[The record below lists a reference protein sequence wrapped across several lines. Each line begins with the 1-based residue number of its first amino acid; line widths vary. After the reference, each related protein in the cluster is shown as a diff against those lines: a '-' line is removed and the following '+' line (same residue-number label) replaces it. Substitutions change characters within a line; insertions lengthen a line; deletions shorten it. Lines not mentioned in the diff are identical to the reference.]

1 MPKKAAV
8 KTAYPPLVHAIL
20 DGLSDLKAENATVID
35 LRDLENAVSS
45 FFIIADAQSNTQVSA
60 MSQAVRKQAREQCA
74 ERPWHV
80 EGEDNSEW
88 ILLDYVSTVVHLFQT
103 PARSFYDLEG
113 LWGDGK
119 VEVFDL
125 DALAKAQADA
135 EKALKKAAAPK
146 AAVKA
151 AVKTPAKTAVKA
163 AVKTPAKTAAKAAVK
178 TPAKTAVK
186 ATVKTPAKTAAK
198 AAVKTAV
205 KTPAKTAVK
214 ATAAKKEPVVKKLP
228 AASAAATATK
238 AKAATKP
245 KAAAKIK
252 TLDAAKSVTKK

>member
-45 FFIIADAQSNTQVSA
+45 FFIIADAQSNTQVNA

-103 PARSFYDLEG
+103 PARAFYDLEG

-119 VEVFDL
+119 VQVIDL
-125 DALAKAQADA
+125 EALAKAQADA

-146 AAVKA
+146 TPAKI
-151 AVKTPAKTAVKA
+151 AVKTAKV
-163 AVKTPAKTAAKAAVK
+163 
-178 TPAKTAVK
+178 AVK
-186 ATVKTPAKTAAK
+186 ATVKTPAKAAAKTAAK
-198 AAVKTAV
+198 
-205 KTPAKTAVK
+205 TP
-214 ATAAKKEPVVKKLP
+214 AAKKDPVVKKLP

-252 TLDAAKSVTKK
+252 TLDAAKSATKK

>member
-45 FFIIADAQSNTQVSA
+45 FFIIADAQSNTQVNA

-103 PARSFYDLEG
+103 PARAFYDLEG

-119 VEVFDL
+119 VQVIDL
-125 DALAKAQADA
+125 EALAKAQADA

-146 AAVKA
+146 TPAKIAVKTAKVAVKA
-151 AVKTPAKTAVKA
+151 PKA
-163 AVKTPAKTAAKAAVK
+163 AAKA
-178 TPAKTAVK
+178 AVK
-186 ATVKTPAKTAAK
+186 ATVKTPAKAAAKTAAK
-198 AAVKTAV
+198 
-205 KTPAKTAVK
+205 TP
-214 ATAAKKEPVVKKLP
+214 AAKKEPVVKKLP

-245 KAAAKIK
+245 KATAKIK
-252 TLDAAKSVTKK
+252 TLDAAKSATKK

>member
-45 FFIIADAQSNTQVSA
+45 FFIIADAQSNTQVNA

-103 PARSFYDLEG
+103 PARAFYDLEG

-119 VEVFDL
+119 VQVIDL
-125 DALAKAQADA
+125 EALAKAQADA

-146 AAVKA
+146 TPAKIAVKTAKVAVKA
-151 AVKTPAKTAVKA
+151 PKA
-163 AVKTPAKTAAKAAVK
+163 AAKA
-178 TPAKTAVK
+178 AVK
-186 ATVKTPAKTAAK
+186 ATVKTPAKAAAKTAAK
-198 AAVKTAV
+198 
-205 KTPAKTAVK
+205 TP
-214 ATAAKKEPVVKKLP
+214 AAKKEPVVKKLP

-252 TLDAAKSVTKK
+252 TLDASKSATKK

>member
-35 LRDLENAVSS
+35 LRELENAVAA
-45 FFIIADAQSNTQVSA
+45 FFIIADAQSNTQVNA
-60 MSQAVRKQAREQCA
+60 MGQAVRKQAREQCA

-103 PARSFYDLEG
+103 PARAFYDLEG

-119 VEVFDL
+119 VEVIDL
-125 DALAKAQADA
+125 EALAKEQADA
-135 EKALKKAAAPK
+135 AKALKKAAAPK
-146 AAVKA
+146 
-151 AVKTPAKTAVKA
+151 TPAKT
-163 AVKTPAKTAAKAAVK
+163 
-178 TPAKTAVK
+178 
-186 ATVKTPAKTAAK
+186 
-198 AAVKTAV
+198 
-205 KTPAKTAVK
+205 
-214 ATAAKKEPVVKKLP
+214 TAAKKEAVVKKLP

-238 AKAATKP
+238 AKAAAKP
-245 KAAAKIK
+245 KAAPKTK
-252 TLDAAKSVTKK
+252 TLDVAKSAPKK

>member
-45 FFIIADAQSNTQVSA
+45 FFIIADAQSNTQVNA

-103 PARSFYDLEG
+103 PARAFYDLEG

-119 VEVFDL
+119 VQVIDL
-125 DALAKAQADA
+125 EALAKAQADA

-146 AAVKA
+146 TPAKIAVKTAKVAVKA
-151 AVKTPAKTAVKA
+151 PKA
-163 AVKTPAKTAAKAAVK
+163 AAKA
-178 TPAKTAVK
+178 AVK
-186 ATVKTPAKTAAK
+186 ATVKTPAK
-198 AAVKTAV
+198 AAVKI
-205 KTPAKTAVK
+205 P
-214 ATAAKKEPVVKKLP
+214 AAKKEPVVKKLP

-252 TLDAAKSVTKK
+252 TLDAAKSATKK

>member
-45 FFIIADAQSNTQVSA
+45 FFIIADAQSNTQVNA
-60 MSQAVRKQAREQCA
+60 MGQAVRKQAREQCA

-103 PARSFYDLEG
+103 PARAFYDLEG

-119 VEVFDL
+119 VEVIDL
-125 DALAKAQADA
+125 EALAKEQADA
-135 EKALKKAAAPK
+135 EKALKKTAAPK
-146 AAVKA
+146 TPAAKKEPAVK
-151 AVKTPAKTAVKA
+151 KEP
-163 AVKTPAKTAAKAAVK
+163 
-178 TPAKTAVK
+178 
-186 ATVKTPAKTAAK
+186 
-198 AAVKTAV
+198 
-205 KTPAKTAVK
+205 
-214 ATAAKKEPVVKKLP
+214 AAKKEPVVKKLP

-238 AKAATKP
+238 AKAAAKP
-245 KAAAKIK
+245 KAAPKTR
-252 TLDAAKSVTKK
+252 TLDATKSAPKK

>member
-35 LRDLENAVSS
+35 LRELENSVDA
-45 FFIIADAQSNTQVSA
+45 FFIIAEAQSNTQVNA

-103 PARSFYDLEG
+103 PARAFYDLEG

-119 VEVFDL
+119 VQVIDL
-125 DALAKAQADA
+125 EALAKAQADA

-146 AAVKA
+146 
-151 AVKTPAKTAVKA
+151 TSAKTAVK
-163 AVKTPAKTAAKAAVK
+163 TAKV
-178 TPAKTAVK
+178 AVK
-186 ATVKTPAKTAAK
+186 ATVKTPAKAAAK
-198 AAVKTAV
+198 TAKVAVKATV
-205 KTPAKTAVK
+205 KTPAKAAAK
-214 ATAAKKEPVVKKLP
+214 IPAAKKEPVVKKLP

-252 TLDAAKSVTKK
+252 TLDAVKSATKK

>member
-45 FFIIADAQSNTQVSA
+45 FFIIADAQSNTQVNA

-103 PARSFYDLEG
+103 PARAFYDLEG

-119 VEVFDL
+119 VQVIDL
-125 DALAKAQADA
+125 EALAKAQADA

-146 AAVKA
+146 
-151 AVKTPAKTAVKA
+151 TPAKTAVKTA
-163 AVKTPAKTAAKAAVK
+163 KVAVKAPKADAKA
-178 TPAKTAVK
+178 AVK
-186 ATVKTPAKTAAK
+186 ATVKTPAKAAAKTAAK
-198 AAVKTAV
+198 
-205 KTPAKTAVK
+205 TP
-214 ATAAKKEPVVKKLP
+214 AAKKEPVVKKLP
-228 AASAAATATK
+228 AASAAATVTK

-252 TLDAAKSVTKK
+252 TLDAAKSATKK

>member
-45 FFIIADAQSNTQVSA
+45 FFIIADAQSNTQVNA

-103 PARSFYDLEG
+103 PARAFYDLEG

-119 VEVFDL
+119 VQVIDL
-125 DALAKAQADA
+125 EALAKAQADA

-146 AAVKA
+146 
-151 AVKTPAKTAVKA
+151 TS
-163 AVKTPAKTAAKAAVK
+163 AKAAVK
-178 TPAKTAVK
+178 TAKVAVK
-186 ATVKTPAKTAAK
+186 ATVKTPAK
-198 AAVKTAV
+198 AAVKTAA
-205 KTPAKTAVK
+205 KTP
-214 ATAAKKEPVVKKLP
+214 AAKKEPVVKKLP

-252 TLDAAKSVTKK
+252 TLDAAKSATKK

>member
-35 LRDLENAVSS
+35 LRELENAVSS
-45 FFIIADAQSNTQVSA
+45 FFIIADAQSNTQVNA
-60 MSQAVRKQAREQCA
+60 MGQAVRKQAREQCA

-103 PARSFYDLEG
+103 PARAFYDLEG

-119 VEVFDL
+119 VEVIDL
-125 DALAKAQADA
+125 EALAKEQADA

-146 AAVKA
+146 
-151 AVKTPAKTAVKA
+151 TPAAKKEPAV
-163 AVKTPAKTAAKAAVK
+163 
-178 TPAKTAVK
+178 
-186 ATVKTPAKTAAK
+186 
-198 AAVKTAV
+198 
-205 KTPAKTAVK
+205 
-214 ATAAKKEPVVKKLP
+214 KKEPVVKKLP

-238 AKAATKP
+238 AKAAAKP
-245 KAAAKIK
+245 KAAPKTK
-252 TLDAAKSVTKK
+252 TLDAAKSAPKKKICRRPQGDRQPQTHGEKIEAPF

>member
-103 PARSFYDLEG
+103 PARAFYDLEG

-146 AAVKA
+146 
-151 AVKTPAKTAVKA
+151 TPAKTAVKA
-163 AVKTPAKTAAKAAVK
+163 AVKTPAKTAAK
-178 TPAKTAVK
+178 
-186 ATVKTPAKTAAK
+186 
-198 AAVKTAV
+198 TAV
-205 KTPAKTAVK
+205 KTPAKATAK
-214 ATAAKKEPVVKKLP
+214 TPAAKKEPVVKKLP

-252 TLDAAKSVTKK
+252 TLDAAKSATKK

>member
-103 PARSFYDLEG
+103 PARAFYDLEG

-146 AAVKA
+146 
-151 AVKTPAKTAVKA
+151 TPAKTAVKA
-163 AVKTPAKTAAKAAVK
+163 AVKTPAKTAAK
-178 TPAKTAVK
+178 
-186 ATVKTPAKTAAK
+186 
-198 AAVKTAV
+198 TAV
-205 KTPAKTAVK
+205 KTPAKAAVK

-252 TLDAAKSVTKK
+252 TLDAAKSATKK

>member
-45 FFIIADAQSNTQVSA
+45 FFIIADAQSNTQVNA

-88 ILLDYVSTVVHLFQT
+88 TLLDYVSTVVHLFQT
-103 PARSFYDLEG
+103 PARAFYDLEG

-119 VEVFDL
+119 VQVIDL
-125 DALAKAQADA
+125 EALAKAQADA

-146 AAVKA
+146 
-151 AVKTPAKTAVKA
+151 TS
-163 AVKTPAKTAAKAAVK
+163 AKAAVK
-178 TPAKTAVK
+178 TAKVAVK
-186 ATVKTPAKTAAK
+186 ATVKTPAKAAAKTAAK
-198 AAVKTAV
+198 
-205 KTPAKTAVK
+205 TP
-214 ATAAKKEPVVKKLP
+214 AAKKEPVVKKLP

-252 TLDAAKSVTKK
+252 TLDAAKSATKK

>member
-35 LRDLENAVSS
+35 LRELENAVSS
-45 FFIIADAQSNTQVSA
+45 FFIIADAQSNTQVNA
-60 MSQAVRKQAREQCA
+60 MGQAVRKQAREQCA

-103 PARSFYDLEG
+103 PARAFYDLEG

-119 VEVFDL
+119 VEVIDL
-125 DALAKAQADA
+125 EALAKEQADA

-146 AAVKA
+146 TPAAKKEPAVK
-151 AVKTPAKTAVKA
+151 KEP
-163 AVKTPAKTAAKAAVK
+163 
-178 TPAKTAVK
+178 
-186 ATVKTPAKTAAK
+186 
-198 AAVKTAV
+198 
-205 KTPAKTAVK
+205 
-214 ATAAKKEPVVKKLP
+214 AAKKEPVVKKLP

-238 AKAATKP
+238 AKAAAKP
-245 KAAAKIK
+245 KAAPKTK
-252 TLDAAKSVTKK
+252 TLDAAKSAPKK

>member
-45 FFIIADAQSNTQVSA
+45 FFIIADAQSNTQVNA

-103 PARSFYDLEG
+103 PARAFYDLEG

-119 VEVFDL
+119 VQVIDL
-125 DALAKAQADA
+125 EALAKAQADA

-146 AAVKA
+146 
-151 AVKTPAKTAVKA
+151 TSAKTAVK
-163 AVKTPAKTAAKAAVK
+163 TAKV
-178 TPAKTAVK
+178 AVK
-186 ATVKTPAKTAAK
+186 ATVKTPAKAAAKTAAK
-198 AAVKTAV
+198 
-205 KTPAKTAVK
+205 TP
-214 ATAAKKEPVVKKLP
+214 AAKKEPVVKKLP

-252 TLDAAKSVTKK
+252 TLDAAKSATKK

>member
-45 FFIIADAQSNTQVSA
+45 FFIIADAQSNTQVNA

-103 PARSFYDLEG
+103 PARAFYDLEG

-119 VEVFDL
+119 VQVIDL
-125 DALAKAQADA
+125 EALAKAQADA

-146 AAVKA
+146 
-151 AVKTPAKTAVKA
+151 TS
-163 AVKTPAKTAAKAAVK
+163 AKAAVK
-178 TPAKTAVK
+178 TAKVAVK
-186 ATVKTPAKTAAK
+186 ATVKTPAK
-198 AAVKTAV
+198 AAVKAA
-205 KTPAKTAVK
+205 AKTA
-214 ATAAKKEPVVKKLP
+214 AAKKEPVVKKLP

-252 TLDAAKSVTKK
+252 TLDAAKSATKK

>member
-45 FFIIADAQSNTQVSA
+45 FFIIADAQSNTQVNA

-103 PARSFYDLEG
+103 PARAFYDLEG

-119 VEVFDL
+119 VQVIDL
-125 DALAKAQADA
+125 EALAKAQADA

-146 AAVKA
+146 
-151 AVKTPAKTAVKA
+151 TSAKTAVKTA
-163 AVKTPAKTAAKAAVK
+163 KVAVKAPKADAKA
-178 TPAKTAVK
+178 AVK
-186 ATVKTPAKTAAK
+186 ATVKTPAKAADKTAK
-198 AAVKTAV
+198 VAVKATV
-205 KTPAKTAVK
+205 KTPAKAAAKTP
-214 ATAAKKEPVVKKLP
+214 AAKKEPVVKKLP

-252 TLDAAKSVTKK
+252 TLDAAKSATKK

>member
-45 FFIIADAQSNTQVSA
+45 FFIIADAQSNTQVNA

-103 PARSFYDLEG
+103 PARAFYDLEG

-119 VEVFDL
+119 VQVIDL
-125 DALAKAQADA
+125 EALAKAQADA

-146 AAVKA
+146 
-151 AVKTPAKTAVKA
+151 TSAKTAVK
-163 AVKTPAKTAAKAAVK
+163 TAKV
-178 TPAKTAVK
+178 AVK
-186 ATVKTPAKTAAK
+186 ATVKTPAKAAAK
-198 AAVKTAV
+198 TAKVAVKATV
-205 KTPAKTAVK
+205 KTPAKAAAK
-214 ATAAKKEPVVKKLP
+214 IPAAKKEPVVKKLP

-252 TLDAAKSVTKK
+252 TLDAVKSATKK

>member
-45 FFIIADAQSNTQVSA
+45 FFIIADAQSNTQVNA

-103 PARSFYDLEG
+103 PARAFYDLEG

-119 VEVFDL
+119 VQVIDL
-125 DALAKAQADA
+125 EALAKAQADA

-146 AAVKA
+146 TPAKIAVKTAKVAVKA
-151 AVKTPAKTAVKA
+151 PKA
-163 AVKTPAKTAAKAAVK
+163 AAKA
-178 TPAKTAVK
+178 AVK

-198 AAVKTAV
+198 
-205 KTPAKTAVK
+205 TP
-214 ATAAKKEPVVKKLP
+214 AAKKEPVVKKLP

-252 TLDAAKSVTKK
+252 TLDAAKSATKK

>member
-45 FFIIADAQSNTQVSA
+45 FFIIADAQSNTQVNA

-103 PARSFYDLEG
+103 PARAFYDLEG

-119 VEVFDL
+119 VQVIDL
-125 DALAKAQADA
+125 EALAKAQADA

-146 AAVKA
+146 
-151 AVKTPAKTAVKA
+151 TSAKTAVKTA
-163 AVKTPAKTAAKAAVK
+163 KVAVKAPKAAAKAAVK
-178 TPAKTAVK
+178 ATAKI
-186 ATVKTPAKTAAK
+186 P
-198 AAVKTAV
+198 
-205 KTPAKTAVK
+205 
-214 ATAAKKEPVVKKLP
+214 AAKKEPVVKKLP

-252 TLDAAKSVTKK
+252 TLDAAKSATKK

>member
-103 PARSFYDLEG
+103 PARAFYDLEG

-119 VEVFDL
+119 VEVIDL
-125 DALAKAQADA
+125 EALAKEQADA
-135 EKALKKAAAPK
+135 AKALKKAAAP
-146 AAVKA
+146 
-151 AVKTPAKTAVKA
+151 KTPAKTAVKA
-163 AVKTPAKTAAKAAVK
+163 AVKTPAKTAAK
-178 TPAKTAVK
+178 
-186 ATVKTPAKTAAK
+186 
-198 AAVKTAV
+198 TAV
-205 KTPAKTAVK
+205 KTPAKATAK
-214 ATAAKKEPVVKKLP
+214 TPAAKKEPVVKKLP

-252 TLDAAKSVTKK
+252 TLDAAKSATKK

>member
-1 MPKKAAV
+1 
-8 KTAYPPLVHAIL
+8 
-20 DGLSDLKAENATVID
+20 
-35 LRDLENAVSS
+35 
-45 FFIIADAQSNTQVSA
+45 

-103 PARSFYDLEG
+103 PARAFYDLEG

-146 AAVKA
+146 
-151 AVKTPAKTAVKA
+151 TPAKTAVKA
-163 AVKTPAKTAAKAAVK
+163 AVKTPAKTAAK
-178 TPAKTAVK
+178 
-186 ATVKTPAKTAAK
+186 
-198 AAVKTAV
+198 TAV
-205 KTPAKTAVK
+205 KTPAKATAK
-214 ATAAKKEPVVKKLP
+214 TPAAKKEPVVKKLP

-252 TLDAAKSVTKK
+252 TLDAAKSATKK

>member
-35 LRDLENAVSS
+35 LRELENAVSS
-45 FFIIADAQSNTQVSA
+45 FFIIADAQSNTQVNA
-60 MSQAVRKQAREQCA
+60 MGQAVRKQAREQCA

-103 PARSFYDLEG
+103 PARAFYDLEG

-119 VEVFDL
+119 VEVIDL
-125 DALAKAQADA
+125 EALAKEQADA

-146 AAVKA
+146 
-151 AVKTPAKTAVKA
+151 TPAKATAVK
-163 AVKTPAKTAAKAAVK
+163 KEPAAKKEPVVK
-178 TPAKTAVK
+178 KEP
-186 ATVKTPAKTAAK
+186 
-198 AAVKTAV
+198 
-205 KTPAKTAVK
+205 
-214 ATAAKKEPVVKKLP
+214 AAKKEPVVKKLP

-238 AKAATKP
+238 AKAAAKP
-245 KAAAKIK
+245 KAAPKTR
-252 TLDAAKSVTKK
+252 TLDATKSAPKK

>member
-45 FFIIADAQSNTQVSA
+45 FFIIADAQSNTQVNA

-103 PARSFYDLEG
+103 PARAFYDLEG

-119 VEVFDL
+119 VQVIDL
-125 DALAKAQADA
+125 EALAKAQADA

-146 AAVKA
+146 
-151 AVKTPAKTAVKA
+151 TS
-163 AVKTPAKTAAKAAVK
+163 
-178 TPAKTAVK
+178 AKTAVK
-186 ATVKTPAKTAAK
+186 ATVKTPAK
-198 AAVKTAV
+198 AAVKATV
-205 KTPAKTAVK
+205 KTPAKAAAKTAAK
-214 ATAAKKEPVVKKLP
+214 TPAAKKEPVVKKLP

-252 TLDAAKSVTKK
+252 TLDAAKSATKK

>member
-45 FFIIADAQSNTQVSA
+45 FFIIADAQSNTQVNA

-103 PARSFYDLEG
+103 PARAFYDLEG

-119 VEVFDL
+119 VQVIDL
-125 DALAKAQADA
+125 EALAKAQADA

-146 AAVKA
+146 
-151 AVKTPAKTAVKA
+151 TSAKTAVKTA
-163 AVKTPAKTAAKAAVK
+163 KVAVKAPKAAAKA
-178 TPAKTAVK
+178 AVK
-186 ATVKTPAKTAAK
+186 ATVKTPAK
-198 AAVKTAV
+198 AAVKTA
-205 KTPAKTAVK
+205 AKTA
-214 ATAAKKEPVVKKLP
+214 AAKKEPVVKKLP

-245 KAAAKIK
+245 KATAKIK
-252 TLDAAKSVTKK
+252 TLDAAKSATKK

>member
-35 LRDLENAVSS
+35 LRELENAVAA
-45 FFIIADAQSNTQVSA
+45 FFIIADAQSNTQVNA
-60 MSQAVRKQAREQCA
+60 MGQAVRKQAREQCA

-103 PARSFYDLEG
+103 PARAFYDLEG

-119 VEVFDL
+119 VEVIDL
-125 DALAKAQADA
+125 EALAKEQADA
-135 EKALKKAAAPK
+135 AKALKKSAAP
-146 AAVKA
+146 
-151 AVKTPAKTAVKA
+151 KTPAKT
-163 AVKTPAKTAAKAAVK
+163 PAAKK
-178 TPAKTAVK
+178 EL
-186 ATVKTPAKTAAK
+186 
-198 AAVKTAV
+198 
-205 KTPAKTAVK
+205 
-214 ATAAKKEPVVKKLP
+214 AAKKEPVVKKLP

-238 AKAATKP
+238 AKAAAKP
-245 KAAAKIK
+245 KAAPKTK
-252 TLDAAKSVTKK
+252 TLDAAKSALKK

>member
-103 PARSFYDLEG
+103 PARAFYDLEG

-146 AAVKA
+146 TPAKA
-151 AVKTPAKTAVKA
+151 AV
-163 AVKTPAKTAAKAAVK
+163 KTAAKAAVK
-178 TPAKTAVK
+178 TPAKTA
-186 ATVKTPAKTAAK
+186 A
-198 AAVKTAV
+198 KTAV
-205 KTPAKTAVK
+205 KTPAKATAK
-214 ATAAKKEPVVKKLP
+214 TPAAKKEPVVKKLP

-252 TLDAAKSVTKK
+252 TLDAAKSATKK

>member
-45 FFIIADAQSNTQVSA
+45 FFIIADAQSNTQVNA

-103 PARSFYDLEG
+103 PARAFYDLEG

-119 VEVFDL
+119 VQVIDL
-125 DALAKAQADA
+125 EALAKAQADA

-146 AAVKA
+146 
-151 AVKTPAKTAVKA
+151 TS
-163 AVKTPAKTAAKAAVK
+163 AKAAVK
-178 TPAKTAVK
+178 TAKVAVK
-186 ATVKTPAKTAAK
+186 ATVKTPAKAAAK
-198 AAVKTAV
+198 AA
-205 KTPAKTAVK
+205 AKIP
-214 ATAAKKEPVVKKLP
+214 AAKKEPVVKKLP

-245 KAAAKIK
+245 KATAKIK
-252 TLDAAKSVTKK
+252 TLDAAKSATKK

>member
-45 FFIIADAQSNTQVSA
+45 FFIIADAQSNTQVNA

-103 PARSFYDLEG
+103 PARAFYDLEG

-119 VEVFDL
+119 VQVIDL
-125 DALAKAQADA
+125 EALAKAQADA

-146 AAVKA
+146 TPAKIAVKTAKVAVKA
-151 AVKTPAKTAVKA
+151 PKA
-163 AVKTPAKTAAKAAVK
+163 AAKA
-178 TPAKTAVK
+178 AVK
-186 ATVKTPAKTAAK
+186 ATVKTPAKAAAKTAAK
-198 AAVKTAV
+198 
-205 KTPAKTAVK
+205 TP
-214 ATAAKKEPVVKKLP
+214 AAKKEPVVKKLP

-252 TLDAAKSVTKK
+252 TLDAAKSATKK

>member
-35 LRDLENAVSS
+35 LRELENAVSS
-45 FFIIADAQSNTQVSA
+45 FFIIADAQSNTQVNA
-60 MSQAVRKQAREQCA
+60 MGQAVRKQAREQCA

-103 PARSFYDLEG
+103 PARAFYDLEG

-119 VEVFDL
+119 VEVIDL
-125 DALAKAQADA
+125 EALAKEQADA

-146 AAVKA
+146 TPAAKKEPAVK
-151 AVKTPAKTAVKA
+151 KEP
-163 AVKTPAKTAAKAAVK
+163 
-178 TPAKTAVK
+178 
-186 ATVKTPAKTAAK
+186 
-198 AAVKTAV
+198 
-205 KTPAKTAVK
+205 
-214 ATAAKKEPVVKKLP
+214 AAKKEPVVKKLP

-238 AKAATKP
+238 AKAAAKP
-245 KAAAKIK
+245 KAAPKTR
-252 TLDAAKSVTKK
+252 TLDATKSAPKK

>member
-45 FFIIADAQSNTQVSA
+45 FFIIADAQSNTQVNA

-103 PARSFYDLEG
+103 PARAFYDLEG

-119 VEVFDL
+119 VQVIDL
-125 DALAKAQADA
+125 EALAKAQADA

-146 AAVKA
+146 
-151 AVKTPAKTAVKA
+151 TSAKTAVKTA
-163 AVKTPAKTAAKAAVK
+163 KVAVKAPKAAAKA
-178 TPAKTAVK
+178 AVK
-186 ATVKTPAKTAAK
+186 ATVKTPAKAAAK
-198 AAVKTAV
+198 
-205 KTPAKTAVK
+205 TP
-214 ATAAKKEPVVKKLP
+214 AAKKEPVVKKLP

-252 TLDAAKSVTKK
+252 TLDAAKSATKK

>member
-45 FFIIADAQSNTQVSA
+45 FFIIADAQSNTQVNA

-103 PARSFYDLEG
+103 PARAFYDLEG

-119 VEVFDL
+119 VQVIDL
-125 DALAKAQADA
+125 EALAKAQADA

-146 AAVKA
+146 
-151 AVKTPAKTAVKA
+151 TSAKTAVK
-163 AVKTPAKTAAKAAVK
+163 TAKV
-178 TPAKTAVK
+178 AVK
-186 ATVKTPAKTAAK
+186 ATVKTPAKAAAK
-198 AAVKTAV
+198 TAKVAVKATV
-205 KTPAKTAVK
+205 KTPAKAAAK
-214 ATAAKKEPVVKKLP
+214 IPAAKKEPVVKKLP

-252 TLDAAKSVTKK
+252 TLDAVK